1 MSVRLVPFETECEE
15 LADGSVRISAHG
27 ELDLATASALDEA
40 ISECEADPHGEV
52 VVELADVPFIDAT
65 GLRVLMDARRRRV
78 RAGGE
83 LVIARPSR
91 QVSRLLDIAGERAG
105 LRVVGDSDEP
115 RRAA

>member
-15 LADGSVRISAHG
+15 LADGSVRICAHG
-27 ELDLATASALDEA
+27 ELDLATASALGEA
-40 ISECEADPHGEV
+40 ISDCDADPHSQV
-52 VVELADVPFIDAT
+52 VVELADVPFIDAA
-65 GLRVLMDARRRRV
+65 GLRVLMEARLDRV
-78 RAGGE
+78 RAGGD

-105 LRVVGDSDEP
+105 LRVVGRSDEP